1 MFVKQE
7 GDKWYEEGFY
17 ETALQKYE
25 ESIKIDPTNEY
36 ALANIGLIQLR
47 YNNDDQCLEF
57 TNKALEWIEGFM
69 NDTRSFASDNKFE
82 VKLLLRRASCLD
94 KSGDVEKAKA
104 DLDQCAWLE
113 P

>member
-1 MFVKQE
+1 MLVKQE

-47 YNNDDQCLEF
+47 YNNDD
-57 TNKALEWIEGFM
+57 
-69 NDTRSFASDNKFE
+69 
-82 VKLLLRRASCLD
+82 
-94 KSGDVEKAKA
+94 
-104 DLDQCAWLE
+104 
-113 P
+113 